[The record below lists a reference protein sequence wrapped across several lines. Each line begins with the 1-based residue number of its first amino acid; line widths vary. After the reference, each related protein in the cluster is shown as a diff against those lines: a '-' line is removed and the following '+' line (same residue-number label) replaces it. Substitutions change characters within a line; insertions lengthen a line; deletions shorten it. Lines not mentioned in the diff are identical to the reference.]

1 MFFSLKIKKL
11 IEGVSELGVVVKAD
25 LKTMLANDRVKPYLL
40 KARFGI
46 EKESQ
51 RVDLSGNLAKTD
63 HPKSISLRDDHPYI
77 QRDFSETQM
86 EIITPV
92 TETLEE
98 LFHYL
103 AAIHDVAYR
112 SMGEHEML
120 WPLSMPPELPEREED
135 IVIAK
140 LKSAENIRYRQTLSN
155 SYGRRKQMISGIHFN
170 FEFGEELIQAL
181 FNVQSE
187 IKDYQQFKT
196 EIYLKVTRNYLHY
209 RWFVTYFYGA
219 SPKSEKNF
227 FEKDSLPEAVRSLRS
242 SKYGYTN
249 SDDVQVSYSSLQ
261 NYLSDLSVMVKRGLL
276 SEEKEFY
283 ASVRLRGGHHV
294 SDLADHGVN
303 YIELRNID
311 LNPYATYGISDEQ
324 AEFLHLFLL
333 YLLWKD
339 EGENCDE
346 WVKTGDFYNDIVAL
360 EHPLARTRFEIEA
373 KNMIDETE
381 HFAKTLEL
389 PISDTLFVNLRE
401 MIMDPSK
408 TLAGRLF
415 KESVKSSQGQVAAC
429 IAKENYKK
437 SWDQPYQ
444 LTGFTDMELS
454 TQILMFDAIQQG
466 IKVEVLDRKD
476 QFLRLQFNDHVEYV
490 KNGNMTGKDSYVSTL
505 IMENKTVTKKI
516 LQQYGFRVPKGEE
529 FQTIEQALRSYP
541 LFAAQPFVVKPK
553 TTNYGLGISIFKEG
567 ASYEDFQKAVTLAFK
582 EDISILIEE
591 FLNGTEY
598 RFFVLNDKVH
608 AVLLRI
614 PANVTG
620 DGKHTIEE
628 LVNNKNRDSLRGK
641 DHRTPLEK
649 IQLGELENL
658 MLKGQGYGKDSIP
671 KNGET
676 VYLREN
682 SNISTG
688 GDSIDVT
695 DQIPDDYKKV
705 AVDAV
710 SALGAK
716 ISGIDI
722 IIENPE
728 IPAANK
734 NAYGIIEANFNPSMY
749 MHIYPYK
756 GESRRLTMHIIHYL
770 FPELLQIQ

>member
-1 MFFSLKIKKL
+1 MGKL
-11 IEGVSELGVVVKAD
+11 IGGIVK
-25 LKTMLANDRVKPYLL
+25 LNFKKMLVNDRVKPYLL
-40 KARFGI
+40 KARYGI
-46 EKESQ
+46 EKESK

-77 QRDFSETQM
+77 QRDFSELQM

-98 LFHYL
+98 LFDYL

-112 SMGEHEML
+112 SMGKNEML
-120 WPLSMPPELPEREED
+120 WPLSMPPQLPEKDED

-140 LKSAENIRYRQTLSN
+140 LKNAENVQYRQTLSN
-155 SYGRRKQMISGIHFN
+155 SYGRRKQMLCGVHFN
-170 FEFGEELIQAL
+170 FEFGDELIQAL
-181 FNVQSE
+181 FNAQSE
-187 IKDYQQFKT
+187 IKDYQHFKT
-196 EIYLKVTRNYLHY
+196 EMYLKATRNYLHH
-209 RWFVTYFYGA
+209 RWLFTYFYGS
-219 SPKSEKNF
+219 SPSSEKNF
-227 FEKDSLPEAVRSLRS
+227 FEEDSLKEVVRSIRS

-249 SDDVQVSYSSLQ
+249 SNDVQVSYSSIQ
-261 NYLSDLSVMVKRGLL
+261 NYVSDLSLMVKRGLL
-276 SEEKEFY
+276 SAEREFY
-283 ASVRLRGGHHV
+283 SPVRLRGGHHA
-294 SDLADHGVN
+294 SDLEDHGIS

-311 LNPYATYGISDEQ
+311 LNPFETYGFSYEQ
-324 AEFLHLFLL
+324 AEFLHLFLI

-346 WVKTGDFYNDIVAL
+346 WVKMGDFYTDIVAL
-360 EHPLARTRFEIEA
+360 EHPLEHTQFEIEA
-373 KNMIDETE
+373 KNMINEMEQLAETLNL
-381 HFAKTLEL
+381 T
-389 PISDTLFVNLRE
+389 ISETLFVQLRE
-401 MIMDPSK
+401 MLMDPSK
-408 TLAGRLF
+408 TLAGRLY
-415 KESVKSSQGQVAAC
+415 KESEKSSQGQVATS

-437 SWDQPYQ
+437 SWDKPYQ
-444 LTGFTDMELS
+444 LAGFTDMELS

-466 IKVEVLDRKD
+466 IQVEILDRQD
-476 QFLRLQFNDHVEYV
+476 QFLKLKLKDHVEYV
-490 KNGNMTGKDSYVSTL
+490 KNGNMTSKDNYVSTL

-516 LQQYGFRVPKGEE
+516 LQQHGFRVPKGEE
-529 FQTIEQALRSYP
+529 FQTIEQALRSYDF
-541 LFAAQPFVVKPK
+541 FATKPFVVKPK
-553 TTNYGLGISIFKEG
+553 TTNYGLGISIFKED
-567 ASYEDFQKAVTLAFK
+567 ASYKDYQQAITLAFK
-582 EDISILIEE
+582 EDSSILVEE

-598 RFFVLNDKVH
+598 RFFVLNNRVY

-614 PANVTG
+614 PANVKG

-628 LVNNKNRDSLRGK
+628 LVVQKNRDTLRGR
-641 DHRTPLEK
+641 DHRTPLET

-658 MLKGQGYGKDSIP
+658 MLKAQGYGTDSIP
-671 KNGET
+671 ENDEI

-695 DQIPDDYKKV
+695 DHIPDDYKKI

-710 SALGAK
+710 SALGVE
-716 ISGIDI
+716 ICGIDL
-722 IIENPE
+722 IIENTE
-728 IPAANK
+728 VPATNK

-770 FPELLQIQ
+770 FPELLKNQSN

>member
-1 MFFSLKIKKL
+1 MKRKVSE
-11 IEGVSELGVVVKAD
+11 EGVMMDFK
-25 LKTMLANDRVKPYLL
+25 KMLSDDRVKPYVL
-40 KARFGI
+40 KARYGI

-63 HPKSISLRDDHPYI
+63 HPESITLKDDHPYI
-77 QRDFSETQM
+77 QRDFAETQM
-86 EIITPV
+86 ELITPA

-98 LFHYL
+98 LFNYL

-120 WPLSMPPELPEREED
+120 WPLSLPPQLPEKEED

-140 LKSAENIRYRQTLSN
+140 LENAENVRYRQYLSK
-155 SYGRRKQMISGIHFN
+155 SYGRRKQMISGVHYN
-170 FEFGEELIQAL
+170 FEFGDELIQAL
-181 FNVQSE
+181 FNLQSE

-209 RWFVTYFYGA
+209 RWLITYFYGA
-219 SPKSEKNF
+219 SPRSEKNF
-227 FEKDSLPEAVRSLRS
+227 FEEGCLNEPFRSIRNS
-242 SKYGYTN
+242 RKYGYSN
-249 SDDVQVSYSSLQ
+249 PDDVQVSFGSIE
-261 NYLSDLSVMVKRGLL
+261 NYISDLAKLVKSGLL

-283 ASVRLRGGHHV
+283 KAVRLRGGHHV
-294 SDLADHGVN
+294 SDLADYGIH

-311 LNPYATYGISDEQ
+311 LNPFEMYGISYEQ

-339 EGENCDE
+339 EGDDCDE
-346 WVKTGDFYNDIVAL
+346 WVNRGDEYNEIVAL
-360 EHPLARTRFEIEA
+360 EHPLERTQFEEDA
-373 KNMIDETE
+373 KNILDEME
-381 HFAKTLEL
+381 HVVEVLNLTV
-389 PISDTLFVNLRE
+389 SDKLFVHLRE
-401 MIMDPSK
+401 MLMDPSQ
-408 TLAGRLF
+408 TLAGRLY
-415 KESVKSSQGQVAAC
+415 KESEKNGQGQVAVL
-429 IAKENYKK
+429 IAKDNYKK
-437 SWDQPYQ
+437 SWDKPYQ

-454 TQILMFDAIQQG
+454 TQILMFDAIQKG
-466 IKVEVLDRKD
+466 IQVEILDRQD
-476 QFLRLQFNDHVEYV
+476 QFLKLQLKDHVEYV
-490 KNGNMTGKDSYVSTL
+490 KNGNMTSKDNYVSTL
-505 IMENKTVTKKI
+505 IMENKTVTKKV
-516 LQQYGFRVPKGEE
+516 LHQHGFRVPKGEE
-529 FQTIEQALRSYP
+529 FQSIEQALRSYH
-541 LFAAQPFVVKPK
+541 LFSSKPFVVKPK

-567 ASYEDFQKAVTLAFK
+567 ANYEDYQKANTLAFN
-582 EDISILIEE
+582 EDSSVLVEE
-591 FLNGTEY
+591 FIHGTEY
-598 RFFVLNDKVH
+598 RFFVLDNKVY

-614 PANVTG
+614 PANVKG

-628 LVNNKNRDSLRGK
+628 LVIQKNRNSLRGR
-641 DHRTPLEK
+641 DHRTPLEC

-658 MLKGQGYGKDSIP
+658 MLKNQGYRIDSIP
-671 KNGET
+671 KKDEI

-695 DQIPDDYKKV
+695 DQIPDDYKKI

-710 SALGAK
+710 SALGVK
-716 ISGIDI
+716 ICGIDL
-722 IIENPE
+722 IIENTE
-728 IPAANK
+728 VPAANK

-770 FPELLQIQ
+770 FPELLQSSESNLVS

>member
-1 MFFSLKIKKL
+1 MMDFKK
-11 IEGVSELGVVVKAD
+11 
-25 LKTMLANDRVKPYLL
+25 MLSDDRVKPYVL
-40 KARFGI
+40 KARYGI

-63 HPKSISLRDDHPYI
+63 HPESITLKDDHPYI
-77 QRDFSETQM
+77 QRDFAETQM
-86 EIITPV
+86 ELITPA

-98 LFHYL
+98 LFNYL

-120 WPLSMPPELPEREED
+120 WPLSLPPQLPEKEED

-140 LKSAENIRYRQTLSN
+140 LENAENVRYRQYLSK
-155 SYGRRKQMISGIHFN
+155 SYGRRKQMISGVHYN
-170 FEFGEELIQAL
+170 FEFGDELIQAL
-181 FNVQSE
+181 FNLQSE

-209 RWFVTYFYGA
+209 RWLITYFYGA
-219 SPKSEKNF
+219 SPRSEKNF
-227 FEKDSLPEAVRSLRS
+227 FEEGCLNEPFRSIRNS
-242 SKYGYTN
+242 RKYGYSN
-249 SDDVQVSYSSLQ
+249 PDDVQVSFGSIE
-261 NYLSDLSVMVKRGLL
+261 NYISDLAKLVKSGLL

-283 ASVRLRGGHHV
+283 KAVRLRGGHHV
-294 SDLADHGVN
+294 SDLADYGIH

-311 LNPYATYGISDEQ
+311 LNPFEMYGISYEQ

-339 EGENCDE
+339 EGDDCDE
-346 WVKTGDFYNDIVAL
+346 WVNRGDEYNEIVAL
-360 EHPLARTRFEIEA
+360 EHPLERTQFEEDA
-373 KNMIDETE
+373 KNILDEME
-381 HFAKTLEL
+381 HVVEVLNLTV
-389 PISDTLFVNLRE
+389 SDKLFVHLRE
-401 MIMDPSK
+401 MLMDPSQ
-408 TLAGRLF
+408 TLAGRLY
-415 KESVKSSQGQVAAC
+415 KESEKNGQGQVAVL
-429 IAKENYKK
+429 IAKDNYKK
-437 SWDQPYQ
+437 SWDKPYQ

-454 TQILMFDAIQQG
+454 TQILMFDAIQKG
-466 IKVEVLDRKD
+466 IQVEILDRQD
-476 QFLRLQFNDHVEYV
+476 QFLKLQLKDHVEYV
-490 KNGNMTGKDSYVSTL
+490 KNGNMTSKDNYVSTL
-505 IMENKTVTKKI
+505 IMENKTVTKKV
-516 LQQYGFRVPKGEE
+516 LHQHGFRVPKGEE
-529 FQTIEQALRSYP
+529 FQSIEQALRSYH
-541 LFAAQPFVVKPK
+541 LFSSKPFVVKPK

-567 ASYEDFQKAVTLAFK
+567 ANYEDYQKANTLAFN
-582 EDISILIEE
+582 EDSSVLVEE
-591 FLNGTEY
+591 FIHGTEY
-598 RFFVLNDKVH
+598 RFFVLDNKVY

-614 PANVTG
+614 PANVKG

-628 LVNNKNRDSLRGK
+628 LVIQKNRNSLRGR
-641 DHRTPLEK
+641 DHRTPLEC

-658 MLKGQGYGKDSIP
+658 MLKNQGYRIDSIP
-671 KNGET
+671 KKDEI

-695 DQIPDDYKKV
+695 DQIPDDYKKI

-710 SALGAK
+710 SALGVK
-716 ISGIDI
+716 ICGIDL
-722 IIENPE
+722 IIENTE
-728 IPAANK
+728 VPAANK

-770 FPELLQIQ
+770 FPELLQSSESNLVS